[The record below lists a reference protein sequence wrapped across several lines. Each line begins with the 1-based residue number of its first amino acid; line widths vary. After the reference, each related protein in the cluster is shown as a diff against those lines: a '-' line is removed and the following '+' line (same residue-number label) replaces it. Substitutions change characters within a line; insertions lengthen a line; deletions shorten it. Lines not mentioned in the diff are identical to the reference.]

1 MATTLL
7 ERLSDPLGDRVDEQV
22 ALQAIRQAQAMLGL
36 LRPPP
41 PSLPLASVRSE
52 PPPRVVAALGLGADS
67 SAILTR
73 YIKEPS
79 IRDFE
84 LHELVVITANIFSSL
99 QSWRSDQCFC
109 VGDMSLTQVQ
119 TVPEQMTWCL
129 VVVSGRPSAG
139 RRRNACW

>member
-7 ERLSDPLGDRVDEQV
+7 EPLSDPLGDCVDDQV
-22 ALQAIRQAQAMLGL
+22 ALRAVRQAQAMLGL
-36 LRPPP
+36 LRSPP

-67 SAILTR
+67 SAIITR

-84 LHELVVITANIFSSL
+84 LHELVVITGIISS
-99 QSWRSDQCFC
+99 S
-109 VGDMSLTQVQ
+109 TQI
-119 TVPEQMTWCL
+119 
-129 VVVSGRPSAG
+129 
-139 RRRNACW
+139 